1 MVQTELLS
9 RPQLEA
15 APEVQN
21 SSVNDAEA
29 MDRIMRINAP
39 AMATPTNKD
48 KTVASGDLPME
59 QDVKLT
65 LGLLLKHRGGP
76 GFGHGR
82 LTGKELDL
90 MASKLR

>member
-1 MVQTELLS
+1 MQTELLS
-9 RPQLEA
+9 RPPIEA
-15 APEVQN
+15 VAEVQN
-21 SSVNDAEA
+21 SKANDAEA
-29 MDRIMRINAP
+29 MERIMRINAP
-39 AMATPTNKD
+39 AMATPSNTD
-48 KTVASGDLPME
+48 KTTPAGELPIE

>member
-1 MVQTELLS
+1 VQTELLS
-9 RPQLEA
+9 RPPIEA
-15 APEVQN
+15 VAEVQN
-21 SSVNDAEA
+21 SKVNDAEA
-29 MDRIMRINAP
+29 MERIMRINAP
-39 AMATPTNKD
+39 AMATPSNTD
-48 KTVASGDLPME
+48 KTTPAGELPIE